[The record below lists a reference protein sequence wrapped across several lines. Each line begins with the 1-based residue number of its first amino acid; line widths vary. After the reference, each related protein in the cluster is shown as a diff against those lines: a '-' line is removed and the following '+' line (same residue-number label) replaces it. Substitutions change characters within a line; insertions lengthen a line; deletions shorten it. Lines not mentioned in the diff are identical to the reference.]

1 MADKNKKYDYP
12 EAIVGALIVNDEGK
26 ILLGQSV
33 KWADKWTVFGGHVE
47 LGEKME
53 EAVKREVKEETGLDV
68 EVEAPLYFSESIFS
82 KEFHNKRHFVFLDYI
97 CKYNGEG
104 KVKVNEE
111 FKKDKYQWVS
121 IDEAKKMDL
130 AIGTKQIIEKY
141 LKYQE
146 QKNLLAGWKRCQADF
161 ENYKKR
167 QTELQWELAKYSGL
181 NLIMQILPVL
191 DNFHA
196 ATDHIPQ
203 DQKDNQWVMG
213 IMYIQKQLEKILE
226 DNGVKEI
233 KTEPG
238 DMFDPK
244 IHEAVHNSNQ
254 EGDKDGQHKIAKV
267 VLKGYRMEGKVIRAA
282 RVIVN

>member
-1 MADKNKKYDYP
+1 MTDKNKKYDYP
-12 EAIVGALIVNDEGK
+12 EAIVGALIVNNEEK

-33 KWADKWTVFGGHVE
+33 KWSDKWTVFGGHVE

-68 EVEAPLYFSESIFS
+68 EVESQLYFSESIFS
-82 KEFHNKRHFVFLDYI
+82 KEFHNKRHFVFLDYV
-97 CKYNGEG
+97 CRYNGEG

-111 FKKDKYQWVS
+111 FKKDEYKWVS
-121 IDEAKKMDL
+121 IDEARKIDL
-130 AIGTKQIIEKY
+130 AVGTKQIIEKY

-161 ENYKKR
+161 DNYKKR

-196 ATDHIPQ
+196 ATDHIPA
-203 DQKDNQWVMG
+203 DQKDDPWVVG
-213 IMYIQKQLEKILE
+213 ILYIQKQLEKILE

-233 KTEPG
+233 KAKNG
-238 DMFDPK
+238 DDFDPK
-244 IHEAVHNSNQ
+244 IHEALHN
-254 EGDKDGQHKIAKV
+254 GDQTKEKESKNKIA
-267 VLKGYRMEGKVIRAA
+267 
-282 RVIVN
+282 